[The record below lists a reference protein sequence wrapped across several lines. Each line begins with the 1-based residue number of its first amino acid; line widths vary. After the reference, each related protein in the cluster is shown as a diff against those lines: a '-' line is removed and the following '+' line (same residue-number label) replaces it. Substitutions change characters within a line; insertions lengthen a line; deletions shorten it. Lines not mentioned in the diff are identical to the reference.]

1 MRGLRNR
8 RERKMHKKR
17 GSKRENGRESREIVR
32 NRKRLGGEVKGEF
45 GNDGRRIRNG
55 ER

>member
-1 MRGLRNR
+1 MRGIRNR

-32 NRKRLGGEVKGEF
+32 NRKRRGEVKGEF